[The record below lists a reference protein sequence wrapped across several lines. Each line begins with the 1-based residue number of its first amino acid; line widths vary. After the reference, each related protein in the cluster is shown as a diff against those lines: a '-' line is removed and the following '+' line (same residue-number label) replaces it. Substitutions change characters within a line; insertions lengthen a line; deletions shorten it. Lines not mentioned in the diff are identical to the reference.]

1 MIPQIQNALFKGNF
15 EMGQFYSSVVCESTF
30 YSRQLIFHE
39 IRNKTLGLM
48 ITPKRNECVSF
59 ALCNT
64 HLKMYGKGTKIDE
77 IRESTT
83 IDASFDISRVIVVI
97 AVRFS
102 EHMWYTIDY
111 TCAKFQ

>member
-1 MIPQIQNALFKGNF
+1 MGFIVTPNRNSCVALAFSK
-15 EMGQFYSSVVCESTF
+15 
-30 YSRQLIFHE
+30 
-39 IRNKTLGLM
+39 
-48 ITPKRNECVSF
+48 
-59 ALCNT
+59 T

-97 AVRFS
+97 ALGFS

-111 TCAKFQ
+111 TGAKFQ